1 MSFPWVAFVLFALLS
16 ITLLSPGS
24 SRFPRRTHSGGKVD
38 GATPR
43 VSAGQVNDLSPTA
56 DFIIGSGNT
65 GVVFRA
71 CKTACGEESTVCA
84 DGGVMVEQTVGGG
97 GFSSAD
103 LKALGLNA
111 LTKNKFTSIDTATL
125 QALGAYVP
133 YSAGWSWVVV
143 SRNTEEPACFRWEPD
158 DESNNMGPPSFPN
171 ARTLRSK
178 DTKFEPPVNS
188 NGVAQLNRKNVGLLL
203 TRRGFE
209 AVVLLANYESRIDL
223 SGSAE
228 LFSNLRQVAG
238 IALAAAVD
246 LMENHVG
253 AEGPGGG
260 ADASDTS
267 CEVSFQGAQLQ
278 RLGSCHRDVFVDNV
292 DTLLKNQPEELLMLG
307 ALAKQWFNAP
317 VWNGKEVSKRL
328 IPLLQ
333 PEHRSLFP
341 LLQAKLKNQRGQDVL
356 DSINRAV
363 CKTSKLTGIPVRI
376 LPVSPL
382 SCGARCM
389 VVSQVVDVARG
400 LREGGGNERVF
411 IVFIL
416 KHRICLAFSKCLL
429 CTLGT
434 SLHQGCFNN
443 KK

>member
-178 DTKFEPPVNS
+178 DTKFEPPVNN

-260 ADASDTS
+260 LMRAIPPARLASKGRNYNAWAHAIEMCSLTMW
-267 CEVSFQGAQLQ
+267 
-278 RLGSCHRDVFVDNV
+278 
-292 DTLLKNQPEELLMLG
+292 TLSLK
-307 ALAKQWFNAP
+307 
-317 VWNGKEVSKRL
+317 
-328 IPLLQ
+328 I
-333 PEHRSLFP
+333 
-341 LLQAKLKNQRGQDVL
+341 NQRSCCVCWALLRNSGSMHRYGMEKRYPSVSYPFCSQSIA
-356 DSINRAV
+356 DSFHFFRP
-363 CKTSKLTGIPVRI
+363 S
-376 LPVSPL
+376 
-382 SCGARCM
+382 
-389 VVSQVVDVARG
+389 
-400 LREGGGNERVF
+400 
-411 IVFIL
+411 
-416 KHRICLAFSKCLL
+416 
-429 CTLGT
+429 
-434 SLHQGCFNN
+434 
-443 KK
+443 